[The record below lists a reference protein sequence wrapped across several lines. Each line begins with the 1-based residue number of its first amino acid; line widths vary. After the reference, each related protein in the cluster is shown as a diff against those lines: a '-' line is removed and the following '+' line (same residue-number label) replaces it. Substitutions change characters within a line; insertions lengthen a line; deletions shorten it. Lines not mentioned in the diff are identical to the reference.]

1 MSNESGNRLSGI
13 IRKCLLA
20 ILWGACFLS
29 LSPYAWNQETSE
41 WKLRVAIE
49 KAALRQKPDLASP
62 VVATVAKGTILNSN
76 EVEGAWFRVTITPGK
91 EGVTVIGYIASN
103 EVEILEEKIKRP
115 PGFYEE
121 PAEEF
126 HGLGFTLKLAAGL
139 SLFSGGDFYRGA
151 AGMFD
156 SNADAFIS
164 SGYTEESRKTKSFRS
179 GFEAGGDIIYH
190 FSPRLG
196 VGLGMDYI
204 FARAESRFIF
214 HGQDAS
220 SFKMWSTP
228 WINAFSIKLGLFYS
242 LPVSPWLT
250 VCLNGGP
257 ALFLVKYNYNRNVV
271 VPGVADDFYQQAN
284 AQKIGFRGGLGLEIH
299 LNQRA
304 AVLLEAQGRFAR
316 ITDFEGSEKFS
327 HEVSGWP
334 TIREEQGFLYYVEGE
349 RYAELAILSDE
360 NANGQNARKAV
371 LDFTGISF
379 LAGLRFRF

>member
-49 KAALRQKPDLASP
+49 NAALRQKPDLASP
-62 VVATVAKGTILNSN
+62 VVATVSKGTVLNSDMA
-76 EVEGAWFRVTITPGK
+76 EGAWFRVTITPGK

-115 PGFYEE
+115 SGFYEE

-196 VGLGMDYI
+196 IGLGMDYI
-204 FARAESRFIF
+204 FARAESLFVF
-214 HGQDAS
+214 HGHDAIA
-220 SFKMWSTP
+220 FKLWSTP
-228 WINAFSIKLGLFYS
+228 WINAFSVKLGLFYS
-242 LPVSPWLT
+242 LPVAPWLT

-271 VPGVADDFYQQAN
+271 IPGAADDFYQQAS
-284 AQKIGFRGGLGLEIH
+284 AQRIGFRGGLGLEIH
-299 LNQRA
+299 LNKRA
-304 AVLLEAQGRFAR
+304 AVLLEAQGRYAR

-371 LDFTGISF
+371 LDFTGISL